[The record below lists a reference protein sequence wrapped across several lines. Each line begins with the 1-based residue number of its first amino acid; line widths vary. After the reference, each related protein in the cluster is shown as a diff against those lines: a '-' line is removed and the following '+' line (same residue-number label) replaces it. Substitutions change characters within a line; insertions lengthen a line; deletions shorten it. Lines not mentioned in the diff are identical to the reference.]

1 MSLSGGVFR
10 KEARRGG
17 LRYHEALP
25 CCRFHPVL
33 MIYQSLWAVASAAC
47 FSIMAAFVKLVSDQ
61 YGPVE
66 LIFYRSLFGVLFI
79 LFVMRKSDVSLK
91 TTRLWDHIVRSSL
104 GILSIA
110 LWFFALPRMDFG
122 ACMTL
127 TYTTPIFLAAWF
139 IGEALI
145 RHEPPP
151 WRVAG
156 AILAGFAGIVAVVQP
171 SFAADEAMPAM
182 VCILL
187 SIIDMAVYGQM
198 KKLGNLGEPSMRIV
212 FYFTLIGTV
221 SGLAGA
227 FLLEGGLHF
236 PTLKNALGLL
246 GIGLMAT
253 LGQIAVTKAFAQ
265 GNVLLSSCLGFMAIP
280 FSAIIGFALFA
291 DRFSAVALIGMALI
305 TISGLAAT
313 IFTKR
318 EEQEEKARKSAP

>member
-1 MSLSGGVFR
+1 MFR
-10 KEARRGG
+10 
-17 LRYHEALP
+17 
-25 CCRFHPVL
+25 
-33 MIYQSLWAVASAAC
+33 QSLWSVASAAC
-47 FSIMAAFVKLVSDQ
+47 FSIMAAFVKFVSDQ

-79 LFVMRKSDVSLK
+79 LFLLRKSEVSLK

-110 LWFFALPRMDFG
+110 LWFYALPRMDFG

-139 IGEALI
+139 IGAALL
-145 RHEPPP
+145 RHEPAP
-151 WRVAG
+151 WKVSG

-171 SFAADEAMPAM
+171 SFAADEAFPAM

-198 KKLGNLGEPSMRIV
+198 KKLGNLGEPSIRIV
-212 FYFTLIGTV
+212 FYFTVIGTISGLIGTY
-221 SGLAGA
+221 L
-227 FLLEGGLHF
+227 FEGGLHF
-236 PTLKNALGLL
+236 PTMKNALGLL
-246 GIGLMAT
+246 GVGLMAT

-280 FSAIIGFALFA
+280 FSAVIGFVLFA
-291 DRFSAVALIGMALI
+291 DRFSVAAIIGMALI
-305 TISGLAAT
+305 TVSGLAAT
-313 IFTKR
+313 IFTKG
-318 EEQEEKARKSAP
+318 EEQQRKARAAAKRQPVA